1 MQPALE
7 RFLKALRASEVPV
20 SVRETVEAHRVAEV
34 VGIADRRLLK
44 DALAVTVAKSAEEK
58 QRFDSCFELFFAR
71 QPADARALPEAP
83 SPDAEIAAEVAA
95 LPLAAMLQVRDVEAI
110 AAAMEAAAN
119 RVGVAQIRFS
129 LQRGVLARR
138 VLDEMGLR
146 QLEQTI
152 WGLRGRGTPAG
163 LAQAE
168 ALEAGRRYLLEEARR
183 LLDRQVRLYAVPNGE
198 RLREEFLAEARLSS
212 LETRDFAR
220 MQRLIRRLAKRL
232 AEKHTRRLRRKRR
245 GRLDVRRTIARNM
258 GHDAIPF
265 QLYWRQRR
273 VDKPKVVAICDVSR
287 SVSQAARFLLLF
299 LYSLNEVLAEVR
311 AFAFSDRLAEVTGM
325 LDEESAETAILRV
338 LDRIGY
344 RPTDYG
350 RMLEDFAAGYLDL
363 VDRHTTVI
371 VLGDGRSNDTDPR
384 PDLLQ
389 AIYRRARRVIWL
401 NPEPRPF
408 WGIGDSEM
416 PRYLPYCH
424 LARVANTVKHL
435 ERVIDDLLSA
445 AARGA

>member
-1 MQPALE
+1 MQPALD
-7 RFLKALRASEVPV
+7 RFLKALRAADLAV
-20 SVRETVEAHRVAEV
+20 SVRETIEAHQVVERV
-34 VGIADRRLLK
+34 GLGDRQMLK
-44 DALAVTVAKSAEEK
+44 DALAVTVAKSADEK
-58 QRFDSCFELFFAR
+58 ERFDDCFEAFFAR
-71 QPADARALPEAP
+71 EAADARALPEAFGG
-83 SPDAEIAAEVAA
+83 DAESEAVLSEQ
-95 LPLAAMLQVRDVEAI
+95 PLARLLNERDVEAI
-110 AAAMEAAAN
+110 AAEMEAAAN
-119 RVGVAQIRFS
+119 RVGVAEIRFS
-129 LQRGVLARR
+129 LQRGVMARR

-146 QLEQTI
+146 QLEQAI

-168 ALEAGRRYLLEEARR
+168 ALEAGRRFLLDEARR
-183 LLDRQVRLYAVPNGE
+183 FLERQVQLYAAPRAE
-198 RLREEFLAEARLSS
+198 KLREEFLEEARLSNV
-212 LETRDFAR
+212 EARDFAR
-220 MQRLIRRLAKRL
+220 MQRIVRRMAKRL

-245 GRLDVRRTIARNM
+245 GRLDTRRTIARNM

-265 QLYWRQRR
+265 ELHWRSKR

-311 AFAFSDRLAEVTGM
+311 AFAFSDRLAEVTGT
-325 LDEESAETAILRV
+325 LDEESAETAILQV
-338 LDRIGY
+338 LERIGY

-350 RMLEDFAAGYLDL
+350 RMLQDFDEDYLDI

-401 NPEPRPF
+401 NPEPRAF

-424 LARVANTVKHL
+424 IAKVTNTVKHL
-435 ERVIDDLLSA
+435 ERVIDDLLIA

>member
-1 MQPALE
+1 MQPALD
-7 RFLKALRASEVPV
+7 RFLKALRAVEVPV
-20 SVRETVEAHRVAEV
+20 SVRESIEAHRVAEE
-34 VGIADRRLLK
+34 VGPADRQTLK

-58 QRFDSCFELFFAR
+58 ERFDDCFDAFFAR
-71 QPADARALPEAP
+71 EMADANALPEALGG
-83 SPDAEIAAEVAA
+83 DAEIDAE
-95 LPLAAMLQVRDVEAI
+95 LPLARMLQERDVEAI
-110 AAAMEAAAN
+110 AAEMEAAAN
-119 RVGVAQIRFS
+119 RVGTAEIRFS
-129 LQRGVLARR
+129 LQRGIMARR

-146 QLEQTI
+146 QLEQMI

-168 ALEAGRRYLLEEARR
+168 ALEAGRRFLLDEARR
-183 LLDRQVRLYAVPNGE
+183 LLDRQVRLYAQPRSE
-198 RLREEFLAEARLSS
+198 KLRQEFLEEARLSNI
-212 LETRDFAR
+212 EARDFAR
-220 MQRLIRRLAKRL
+220 MQRIVRRMAKRL

-245 GRLDVRRTIARNM
+245 GRLDVRRTVSRNM

-265 QLYWRQRR
+265 ELHWKSKR

-311 AFAFSDRLAEVTGM
+311 AFAFSDRLAEVTGT
-325 LDEESAETAILRV
+325 LDEETAEAAIVQV
-338 LDRIGY
+338 LDKIGY

-350 RMLEDFAAGYLDL
+350 RMLQDFDEGYLDL

-371 VLGDGRSNDTDPR
+371 ILGDGRSNDTDPR

-424 LARVANTVKHL
+424 LAKVTNTVKHL
-435 ERVIDDLLSA
+435 ERVIDDLLIA